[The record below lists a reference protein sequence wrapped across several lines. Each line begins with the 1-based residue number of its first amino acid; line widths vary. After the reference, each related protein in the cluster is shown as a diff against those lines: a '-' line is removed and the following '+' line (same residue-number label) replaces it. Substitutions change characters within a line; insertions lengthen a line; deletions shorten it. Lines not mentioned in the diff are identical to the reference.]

1 MSIKLTYFCHNY
13 FYICDMKA
21 SVNNSIEEKI
31 RKLKPGQVF
40 FPSDFKGIGT
50 STAIRKTLSRLV
62 ESGQLVRMGQG
73 IYVLP
78 KNDKVFGKVLPSMEE
93 LAEALAKKEH
103 VKIKP
108 SGQYALNKVGLSTQ
122 VPMRLVFLTT
132 GNAKKIRIG
141 RSAIIFKSTPAK
153 KLSMKG
159 DITSLLFLGLEEL
172 DLQKLSA
179 TQVERISGLLKQET
193 SENLK
198 YNLCLVS
205 TKVSDFIVKKIINT
219 EL

>member
-1 MSIKLTYFCHNY
+1 
-13 FYICDMKA
+13 MKT
-21 SVNNSIEEKI
+21 SVNNIIELKI
-31 RKLKPGQVF
+31 SKFKPGQVIL
-40 FPSDFKGIGT
+40 PSDFKDLGT

-62 ESGQLVRMGQG
+62 ESGQVERMGQG
-73 IYVLP
+73 IYVIP
-78 KNDKVFGKVLPSMEE
+78 KNNKVFGKVLPSMEE

-141 RSAIIFKSTPAK
+141 RNAIIFKSTTAK

-172 DLQKLSA
+172 DLQKLAPS
-179 TQVERISGLLKQET
+179 QMDRIMGLLKMET
-193 SENLK
+193 PENLK
-198 YNLCLVS
+198 YNLRLAP
-205 TKVSDFIVKKIINT
+205 TKVSDFVVKNILNT

>member
-1 MSIKLTYFCHNY
+1 
-13 FYICDMKA
+13 MKI
-21 SVNNSIEEKI
+21 SVNNIIELKI
-31 RKLKPGQVF
+31 STFKPGQVIV
-40 FPSDFKGIGT
+40 PSDFKDLGT

-62 ESGQLVRMGQG
+62 ESGQVERMGQG
-73 IYVLP
+73 IYVIP
-78 KNDKVFGKVLPSMEE
+78 KNNKVFGKVLPSMEE

-122 VPMRLVFLTT
+122 VPMKLVFLTT

-141 RSAIIFKSTPAK
+141 RNAIIFKSTTAK

-172 DLQKLSA
+172 DLQKLAPS
-179 TQVERISGLLKQET
+179 QMDRIMGLLKME
-193 SENLK
+193 SPENLK
-198 YNLCLVS
+198 YNLRLAP
-205 TKVSDFIVKKIINT
+205 TKVSDFIVKNLLNT

>member
-1 MSIKLTYFCHNY
+1 
-13 FYICDMKA
+13 MKT
-21 SVNNSIEEKI
+21 SVNNIIELKI
-31 RKLKPGQVF
+31 KKLKPGQVIL
-40 FPSDFKGIGT
+40 PSDFKDLGT

-62 ESGQLVRMGQG
+62 ESGQVERMGQG
-73 IYVLP
+73 IYVIP
-78 KNDKVFGKVLPSMEE
+78 KNNKVFGKVLPSMEE

-141 RSAIIFKSTPAK
+141 RNAIIFKSTTAK

-172 DLQKLSA
+172 DLQKLA
-179 TQVERISGLLKQET
+179 PAQMERIMGLLKMET
-193 SENLK
+193 PENLK
-198 YNLCLVS
+198 YNLRLAP
-205 TKVSDFIVKKIINT
+205 TKVSDFVVKNILNT